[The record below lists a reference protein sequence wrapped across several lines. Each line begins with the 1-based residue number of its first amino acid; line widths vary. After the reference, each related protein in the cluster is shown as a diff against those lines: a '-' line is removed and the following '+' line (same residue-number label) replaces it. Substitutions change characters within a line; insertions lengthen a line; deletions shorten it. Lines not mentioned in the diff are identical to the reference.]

1 MDQTTV
7 QLYFHNGI
15 VVLTMLIG
23 LLQAF
28 YGQRF
33 KKQTFFT
40 VGAAAAGWG
49 VYNAVQHFG
58 PNQWDLNEVEMTVT
72 SVSAPIIAAVLGGIL
87 LVYIEKLALFALGAG
102 LGGYGVYTL
111 TVLAPAISTAAPF
124 GIPFFYTYLAYALV
138 GIAVGTVAVKTERY
152 IVMLAT
158 SAIGTVFFFGGIS
171 FFTHITLKSD
181 DDRRYVFVG
190 IMTLFFLLAFIV
202 QIKYTGTKTEK
213 KKEAEQN
220 LLSYTQETDRYYAN
234 YKTVNQA

>member
-49 VYNAVQHFG
+49 VYSAVQHFG

-124 GIPFFYTYLAYALV
+124 GIPFFYAYLAYALV

-171 FFTHITLKSD
+171 FFTPNPVMKRHIPKYQNDGAKADARPNTKVTKLKVTNGS
-181 DDRRYVFVG
+181 
-190 IMTLFFLLAFIV
+190 LLP
-202 QIKYTGTKTEK
+202 QISINFPPPRLPSRKPKNVIDPRSPT
-213 KKEAEQN
+213 
-220 LLSYTQETDRYYAN
+220 
-234 YKTVNQA
+234 